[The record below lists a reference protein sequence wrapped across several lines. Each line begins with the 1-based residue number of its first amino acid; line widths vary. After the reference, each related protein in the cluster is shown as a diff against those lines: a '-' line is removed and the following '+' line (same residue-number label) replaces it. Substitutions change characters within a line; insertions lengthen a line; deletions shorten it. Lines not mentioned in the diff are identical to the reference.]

1 MIWGLNS
8 QEEISLEH
16 NIIIQEFKNIV
27 SAMDTISEE
36 IHDLPGTYTF
46 LALVVI
52 RLAIH
57 IISLKDGLLTFPR
70 MRNGS
75 ESLYERIHSIEMVMI
90 N

>member
-1 MIWGLNS
+1 
-8 QEEISLEH
+8 
-16 NIIIQEFKNIV
+16 
-27 SAMDTISEE
+27 MDRILEE
-36 IHDLPGTYTF
+36 IHDQPGTYTF
-46 LALVVI
+46 LALVAI

-75 ESLYERIHSIEMVMI
+75 ESLYERIHSIEMIMI

>member
-1 MIWGLNS
+1 
-8 QEEISLEH
+8 
-16 NIIIQEFKNIV
+16 
-27 SAMDTISEE
+27 MDRILEE

-46 LALVVI
+46 LALVAI

-75 ESLYERIHSIEMVMI
+75 KSLYERIHSIEVIMI